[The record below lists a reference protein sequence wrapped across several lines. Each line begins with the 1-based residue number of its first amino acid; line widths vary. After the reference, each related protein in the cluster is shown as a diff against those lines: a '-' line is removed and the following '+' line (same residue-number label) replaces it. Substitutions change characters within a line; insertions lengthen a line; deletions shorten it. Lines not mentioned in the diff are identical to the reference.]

1 MSPPIHILTIQ
12 IDTKSLEI
20 KFASFAGHIKR
31 NFSLTYVRLIDVVR
45 L

>member
-1 MSPPIHILTIQ
+1 MSPSIHILTIQ

-20 KFASFAGHIKR
+20 KFTFFAKTYKTE
-31 NFSLTYVRLIDVVR
+31 FFPYVRLIDVVR

>member
-1 MSPPIHILTIQ
+1 MSPSIHILTIQ

-20 KFASFAGHIKR
+20 NLLCKTHKTEFFP
-31 NFSLTYVRLIDVVR
+31 YVRLIDVVR